1 MWARLQSPADAIG
14 FDAEP
19 LSGGRRANAGAPD
32 DGSGLDPRG
41 ADRHAGGVAAR
52 HHGVQED
59 IDRGRTVHPAH
70 DLAFEGAAD
79 LAGGAPLSLVV
90 LGMRSAI
97 PWQPIYLRAIATTRT
112 AGRRGMQTKPPSL
125 DAVASSRAR
134 AARSG

>member
-1 MWARLQSPADAIG
+1 MWARLQSPADPIG

-52 HHGVQED
+52 HHGVHED
-59 IDRGRTVHPAH
+59 IDRGRTAHPAH

-90 LGMRSAI
+90 LGNA
-97 PWQPIYLRAIATTRT
+97 LGNTVATDLSQGHRDNPDRW
-112 AGRRGMQTKPPSL
+112 ASRHA
-125 DAVASSRAR
+125 DEAAVA
-134 AARSG
+134 